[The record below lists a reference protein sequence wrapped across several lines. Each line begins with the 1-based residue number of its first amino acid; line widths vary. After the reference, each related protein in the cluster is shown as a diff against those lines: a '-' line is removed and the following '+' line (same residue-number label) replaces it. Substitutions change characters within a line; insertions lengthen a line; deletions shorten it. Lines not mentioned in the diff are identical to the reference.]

1 MRFYTKQQSFSW
13 DIDRHARILY
23 VCMLHQDGA
32 VVAHRHMPA
41 SPAALLKIIAAY
53 RASIIMAV
61 ACLFPGY
68 WLADLWAREGRPFVL
83 GPVLSM
89 QAIHG
94 GKANNAQIDAPTIAG
109 LLPQADVYPAERRA
123 TRALL
128 RRRRPLMRKRA
139 ERLPHGQHTNGQY
152 HGPELGKKLAYK
164 ANRTGVAE
172 RFPADGNE
180 ASTRCQR
187 RTTLSLNRSGKNW
200 QSRS

>member
-13 DIDRHARILY
+13 DIDRHARIPY
-23 VCMLHQDGA
+23 VYMLHQDGA
-32 VVAHRHMPA
+32 VVVHRHMPT
-41 SPAALLKIIAAY
+41 SPTALLKIIATY

-68 WLADLWAREGRPFVL
+68 CLADLCAREGMPFVL

-123 TRALL
+123 TRAL
-128 RRRRPLMRKRA
+128 RRRPLMRKRA